1 MMAFLNVY
9 LDGVL
14 AGQLAQTAGG
24 ALAFAYDSSYT
35 ARANPTPLS
44 LSMPLSGS
52 RHSNRVVSAWLE
64 ALLPDN
70 LAVREEWGRR
80 FEVSPRNPFA
90 LLRHVGRD
98 AAGAVQVLPGDVDPP
113 DAAQRT
119 GDVRRLTHDELS
131 DLLLR
136 LTVRDHGWDVG
147 AGSGRWSLAGA
158 QNKVALHRL
167 DDGGWGVPQDATP
180 TTHILKPTHAH
191 THFED
196 LHVNEF
202 VCLRAAG
209 LLGLRAARVD
219 LVDVGGARTLVSTRY
234 DRGRGQ
240 DGVWMRL
247 HQENLLQAMSYPP
260 SKKYQSD
267 GGPGVKTVASL
278 LSTLALADRDAVRSA
293 FFDAFAFNVLVGG
306 TDAHAKNYSLLL
318 RGPRVALAPLYD
330 VASYAPYLKRGEAV
344 RSSMKVGRTWLVRDV
359 TVEDWVAVGLCLGLE
374 ATEAVDRVERLRTGL
389 PEAVLAAAE
398 AAPAPFAEDARRV
411 ATAVTRQGHL
421 RAPRLPRA
429 SQATRNSAD

>member
-1 MMAFLNVY
+1 MTAFLNVY

-14 AGQLAQTAGG
+14 AGQLAQNPGG
-24 ALAFAYDSSYT
+24 ALAFAYSSAYT

-44 LSMPLSGS
+44 LAMPLSGS
-52 RHSNRVVSAWLE
+52 SHSNRVVSAWLE
-64 ALLPDN
+64 GLLPDN
-70 LAVREEWGRR
+70 LAVREEWARR

-98 AAGAVQVLPGDVDPP
+98 AAGAVQVLPVDVDPS

-119 GDVRRLTHDELS
+119 GDVRRLTDDEFS

-136 LTVRDHGWDVG
+136 LSVRDHGWDVG

-167 DDGGWGVPQDATP
+167 DDGGWGVPQDSTP
-180 TTHILKPTHAH
+180 TTHILKPNPAGTR
-191 THFED
+191 FED

-209 LLGLRAARVD
+209 LLGLRVASVD
-219 LVDVGGARTLVSTRY
+219 LVDVGGAQTLVSTRY

-240 DGVWMRL
+240 DGVWLRL
-247 HQENLLQAMSYPP
+247 HQEDLLQAMSYPP

-267 GGPGVKTVASL
+267 GGPSVKNVASL
-278 LSTLALADRDAVRSA
+278 LSTLSLADRDAVRSA
-293 FFDAFAFNVLVGG
+293 FFDAFAFNVLIGG

-318 RGPRVALAPLYD
+318 RGPRVAMAPLYD

-344 RSSMKVGRTWLVRDV
+344 RSSMKVGRHWHVRDV
-359 TVEDWVAVGLCLGLE
+359 TVEDWVAVGHSLGLE
-374 ATEAVDRVERLRTGL
+374 APEAVDRVERLRTGL
-389 PEAVLAAAE
+389 PEVVLAAAE
-398 AAPAPFAEDARRV
+398 AAPAPFVEEARRV
-411 ATAVTRQGHL
+411 ADAVAAQGHL
-421 RAPRLPRA
+421 KVPRLPREPRR
-429 SQATRNSAD
+429 QPR